1 MGVLGYLI
9 DVSRPVNREGSYQ
22 SETKFIQSSRTKS
35 ESLLNAQSI
44 FEDSKH
50 FGKLKLNVELTTSF
64 VTTTEL
70 RIEMAIVE
78 R

>member
-1 MGVLGYLI
+1 MKTKLRDLVPCAPN
-9 DVSRPVNREGSYQ
+9 RPQPHILQDCPLFTAQRNQRPGQRDADLNTKLWGSA
-22 SETKFIQSSRTKS
+22 TN
-35 ESLLNAQSI
+35 L
-44 FEDSKH
+44 
-50 FGKLKLNVELTTSF
+50 ELTTSF